1 MKKILLLLLLPICFW
16 SQTVFAS
23 DKLQE
28 SYFTENNKMGD
39 YIKASEETINLSQ
52 VHNPV

>member
-28 SYFTENNKMGD
+28 SYFTENNKMG
-39 YIKASEETINLSQ
+39 ITLKHQKKQLI
-52 VHNPV
+52 